1 MGASWSRNQQSVSPL
16 PLACDQLEC
25 FANGRHR
32 ELCLLCRNTYTA
44 LNALAGHFNSFGTTG
59 DLPALHRTSDKN
71 RGPAL
76 LQSLSCVR

>member
-1 MGASWSRNQQSVSPL
+1 MGASWSRTQQSTSLV

-25 FANGRHR
+25 FVNDGHS
-32 ELCLLCRNTYTA
+32 ELCFLCRNTYTA

-59 DLPALHRTSDKN
+59 DLPALHWTSDKN

-76 LQSLSCVR
+76 LQSLSCM